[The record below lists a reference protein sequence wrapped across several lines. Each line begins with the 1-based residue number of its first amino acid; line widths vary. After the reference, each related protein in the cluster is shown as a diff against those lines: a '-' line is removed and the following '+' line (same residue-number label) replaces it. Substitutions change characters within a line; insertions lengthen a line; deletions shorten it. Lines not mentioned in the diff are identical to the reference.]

1 MADSEVASLLGRSE
15 ERGGFWLG
23 TRSSAGGG
31 PSLSSLESEGGDES
45 ERQCQARSSEVA
57 LERDEREEPKLSVP
71 PGHQTANTTLTQT
84 RPHLVGG

>member
-23 TRSSAGGG
+23 TGSSAGGG

-45 ERQCQARSSEVA
+45 ERQCQARRSEVA

-71 PGHQTANTTLTQT
+71 PGHQTANTSPKRDHTW
-84 RPHLVGG
+84 

>member
-1 MADSEVASLLGRSE
+1 MADSELASLLGRSE

-23 TRSSAGGG
+23 RGSSAGGG
-31 PSLSSLESEGGDES
+31 PRLSALESEGGDES

-57 LERDEREEPKLSVP
+57 LERDEGGAQAQCSNWASDSK
-71 PGHQTANTTLTQT
+71 HLTQT